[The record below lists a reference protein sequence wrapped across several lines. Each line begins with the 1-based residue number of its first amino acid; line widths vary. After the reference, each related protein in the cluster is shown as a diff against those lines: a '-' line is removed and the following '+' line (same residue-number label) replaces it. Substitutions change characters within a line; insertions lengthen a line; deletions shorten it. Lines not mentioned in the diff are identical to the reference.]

1 MKKLII
7 SALAAAAL
15 LFGFASCSG
24 DLHDSEQ
31 LQMTGIIG
39 DMDGSGTAKMTTIDG
54 NVSTYKFTYNSSW
67 NAWGGGSGKMNF
79 KPLKVWDNWATP
91 GWGPDTATDVTV
103 NGDAVAGKQGGGQA
117 NFVAVGLV
125 NGKEYTLTFTTS
137 GNDVSVALTGYVK
150 PDPIEADLSAINAT
164 TMAQPNAY
172 IEIKGDNIDNAL
184 VGKYFFNKSGD
195 NYVANIPF
203 DTTGKTFAN
212 WGQIGD
218 YYVGWGK
225 IGVGDNDNVVAADK
239 QFNYVSDGELNLA
252 DNPNNL
258 GLTEIISNKKGLITV
273 TASSDGCKVTV
284 TTF

>member
-1 MKKLII
+1 MKKLIF

-24 DLHDSEQ
+24 DLHDAEQ
-31 LQMTGIIG
+31 LQMTRIIG
-39 DMDGSGTAKMTTIDG
+39 DMDGSGNAAMTTIDG

-67 NAWGGGSGKMNF
+67 NAWGNGSGKMKF
-79 KPLKVWDNWATP
+79 KALKVWDNWVTP
-91 GWGPDTATDVTV
+91 GWGPDTLTDVTV

-117 NFVAVGLV
+117 DFVAVGLV

-150 PDPIEADLSAINAT
+150 PDPVEADLSAINAI

-172 IEIKGDNIDNAL
+172 IEIKGDAYNDIT

-195 NYVANIPF
+195 DYVANIPF
-203 DTTGKTFAN
+203 DIASDATSSWSKSNYEA
-212 WGQIGD
+212 
-218 YYVGWGK
+218 WGK
-225 IGVGDNDNVVAADK
+225 IGVGDNDNVVATDK
-239 QFNYVSDGELNLA
+239 QFNYAAPDELNF
-252 DNPNNL
+252 DGTTNL
-258 GLTEIISNKKGLITV
+258 NLTEIVPGKKGLITV
-273 TASSDGCKVTV
+273 TASSDGCKVSV

>member
-1 MKKLII
+1 MKKLIF

-31 LQMTGIIG
+31 LQMTRIIG
-39 DMDGSGTAKMTTIDG
+39 DMDGSGNAAMTTIDG

-67 NAWGGGSGKMNF
+67 NAWGGGNGKMNF
-79 KPLKVWDNWATP
+79 KALKVWDNWVTP
-91 GWGPDTATDVTV
+91 GWGPDKATDVTV

-125 NGKEYTLTFTTS
+125 NGKNYTLTFTTS

-150 PDPIEADLSAINAT
+150 PDPVEADLSAINAT

-172 IEIKGDNIDNAL
+172 IEIKGDAYNDIT
-184 VGKYFFNKSGD
+184 VGKYFFNKNGD
-195 NYVANIPF
+195 DYVANIPF
-203 DTTGKTFAN
+203 DIASDATSSWGKSNYEA
-212 WGQIGD
+212 
-218 YYVGWGK
+218 WGK
-225 IGVGDNDNVVAADK
+225 IGVGDNDYVVATDK
-239 QFNYVSDGELNLA
+239 QFNYDSGDLNFDGNTDLN
-252 DNPNNL
+252 
-258 GLTEIISNKKGLITV
+258 LTEIVPGKKGLITV

-284 TTF
+284 ATF